1 MTKPEKLYA
10 SFRDVRIHPL
20 GERLTPD
27 GLGDQ
32 CARWLDLWMKN
43 NTPNDLLDKLRAL
56 EQEVVH
62 GKLTYKD

>member
-1 MTKPEKLYA
+1 VTKPEKLYA
-10 SFRDVRIHPL
+10 SFRDVGIHPL

-43 NTPNDLLDKLRAL
+43 KYYHSKHNIYDMNVQMHDMN
-56 EQEVVH
+56 
-62 GKLTYKD
+62 